1 MKRKSEVTSEFEDMF
16 PAKPVI
22 SLSGI
27 CKEYVLGETPRDRL
41 RAVMGLGT
49 NSHRVVHHALDGVSI
64 EINRG
69 ETVGLIGSNGA
80 GKSTLLQVVT
90 GTLKPTSGVSKTQGR
105 ISALLELGAGFNPEW
120 SGRRNAE
127 FQCIIQGVPSSE
139 IKQRLDGIEQ
149 FADIGAYFEE
159 PTRTYSSGMFLRVAF
174 AAAVATDP
182 DILIVDE
189 ALAVGDVRF
198 QNKCFARFLEL
209 QKAGAT
215 IIFVTHSLELVKRF
229 CTRGIVLDKGQVSFD
244 GEPGECV
251 AHYLNLLHGPGLGDS
266 IADSSA
272 KAALKPAIAPPDIPK
287 HGELLKRAHYNPLGR
302 RTGKGFAEILDFQL
316 CDDLGQDLPLDIAS
330 GREIRLR
337 IWAKAKRDIAHP
349 FFGWILKSTNET
361 HIYGSNTKMA
371 QIELQSIAAGETAFF
386 EVPLR
391 LSLASGSYFFDLGFG
406 EIENEDYIS
415 GDWRIS
421 LASLFVSERGS
432 FFGLASLAAIYQ

>member
-1 MKRKSEVTSEFEDMF
+1 MKRKSEVASEFEGMF

-22 SLSGI
+22 SLSEI
-27 CKEYVLGETPRDRL
+27 CKDYVLGETPGDRL
-41 RAVMGLGT
+41 RAVMGFRPKSDRG
-49 NSHRVVHHALDGVSI
+49 VHHALSGVSL

-90 GTLKPTSGVSKTQGR
+90 GTLKPTSGVSGTQGR

-120 SGRRNAE
+120 TGRRNAE
-127 FQCIIQGVPSSE
+127 FQCIIQGVPSPE
-139 IKQRLDGIEQ
+139 IKERLDGIEQ
-149 FADIGAYFEE
+149 FADIGAYFDE

-174 AAAVATDP
+174 AAAVATEP

-198 QNKCFARFLEL
+198 QNKCYARFLEL

-229 CTRGIVLDKGQVSFD
+229 CTRGIVLDRGRISFD
-244 GEPGECV
+244 GDPGEGV
-251 AHYLNLLHGPGLGDS
+251 AHYLNLLHGPEAGGSVDS
-266 IADSSA
+266 FAE
-272 KAALKPAIAPPDIPK
+272 AALKPAMALPEIPK
-287 HGELLKRAHYNPLGR
+287 HGELTKRAHYNPLGR

-316 CDDLGQDLPLDIAS
+316 CDDLGQDLPAEIAS
-330 GREIRLR
+330 GREVRLR
-337 IWAKAKRDIAHP
+337 IWAQAKRDITHP
-349 FFGWILKSTNET
+349 FFGWIVKATNET
-361 HIYGSNTKMA
+361 HIYGSNTKMS
-371 QIELQSIAAGETAFF
+371 QIDVQPMAAGETAFF
-386 EVPLR
+386 EIPFR
-391 LSLASGSYFFDLGFG
+391 LSLASGSYFFDLGVG
-406 EIENEDYIS
+406 EIEDEDYVS

-421 LASLFVSERGS
+421 LASLYVSERGS

>member
-1 MKRKSEVTSEFEDMF
+1 MKRKSELTSEFQGML

-27 CKEYVLGETPRDRL
+27 CKDYVLGETPGDRL
-41 RAVMGLGT
+41 RAVMGLAAKSKRGL
-49 NSHRVVHHALDGVSI
+49 HHALADVSL
-64 EINRG
+64 EVSSG

-90 GTLKPTSGVSKTQGR
+90 GTLKPTSGTANTRGR

-139 IKQRLDGIEQ
+139 IKKMLQGIEQ
-149 FADIGAYFEE
+149 FADIGAYFDE
-159 PTRTYSSGMFLRVAF
+159 PARTYSSGMFLRVAF

-198 QNKCFARFLEL
+198 QNKCYARFLEL

-215 IIFVTHSLELVKRF
+215 IIFVTHSLELIKRF
-229 CTRGIVLDKGQVSFD
+229 CTRGIVLDRGRISFD
-244 GEPGECV
+244 GNPGECV
-251 AHYLNLLHGPGLGDS
+251 AHYLNLLHGPGSGE
-266 IADSSA
+266 ASA
-272 KAALKPAIAPPDIPK
+272 VLSAETPRELTAALPDIPK
-287 HGELLKRAHYNPLGR
+287 HGELVKRAHYNPLGR

-316 CDDLGQDLPLDIAS
+316 CDDLGQDLPAEIAS
-330 GREIRLR
+330 GREVRLR
-337 IWAKAKRDIAHP
+337 IWAQAKRDITHP
-349 FFGWILKSTNET
+349 FFGWIVKATNET
-361 HIYGSNTKMA
+361 HIYGSNTKMS
-371 QIELQSIAAGETAFF
+371 QIEVQPMPSGETAFF
-386 EVPLR
+386 EIPFR
-391 LSLASGSYFFDLGFG
+391 LSLASGSYFFDLGVG
-406 EIENEDYIS
+406 EIEDEDYVS

-421 LASLFVSERGS
+421 LASLYVSERGS